1 MKSKYFAVVRDHNLC
16 ICTPVYSEILVCDYY
31 YKYYISAFFNIP
43 IFFFTFFFHR
53 VWNCSLN
60 CISYLSLYSCLI
72 TSAIFHS
79 LLNEVHSLL
88 VLWCCFPPAGFLKC
102 PFWCYLFVLSACG
115 INSLLLIHLSL
126 SLSPFFFRL
135 LFSPLFLCMFFLYS
149 VLYSEEPLLVGSFS
163 SLLSPILSITDSR
176 QVLKMLNISR
186 CEVIML

>member
-1 MKSKYFAVVRDHNLC
+1 MQLWETTTCAFVLQFTQKYSSVT
-16 ICTPVYSEILVCDYY
+16 IT
-31 YKYYISAFFNIP
+31 ISTTFLLSS
-43 IFFFTFFFHR
+43 IFPSSFSHFFFHR

-126 SLSPFFFRL
+126 SLLFFPPSFL
-135 LFSPLFLCMFFLYS
+135 SSIFMHVFSLQC
-149 VLYSEEPLLVGSFS
+149 
-163 SLLSPILSITDSR
+163 SL
-176 QVLKMLNISR
+176 
-186 CEVIML
+186 